1 MMVRHRTIPDM
12 SAIAT
17 ESPHRRRRWPWI
29 VGFLLIVAAIAWWW
43 LGMAK
48 SRDAN
53 AARRPA
59 GPVVVVTA
67 QAESRSV
74 PVRLTSNGT
83 VTALQSVDLRSQIT
97 STVQQVQKSV
107 EDQNAVLKTPDK
119 RTPEPVKQ

>member
-1 MMVRHRTIPDM
+1 MMVRHRTIPPM
-12 SAIAT
+12 SATA
-17 ESPHRRRRWPWI
+17 SPHHRRKRWPWI

-48 SRDAN
+48 GRDAN

-67 QAESRSV
+67 QAESRNV
-74 PVRLTSNGT
+74 PVRLTANGT

-97 STVQQVQKSV
+97 STVQQVHIKEGQF
-107 EDQNAVLKTPDK
+107 
-119 RTPEPVKQ
+119 VKQGDLLFSLDSR